1 MSLFDVL
8 GYSMKSEKI
17 LFVGNTNQLNRP
29 FLDPSTRYRCFN
41 IAYAL
46 KKKGHMTEVITLKYF
61 LENMGIAN
69 RYDHIV
75 FHRPFLDN
83 EKFFN
88 FLHKNNQKK
97 NLIADY
103 DDLIFDVRNIL
114 NLPEITNRDPYLKGM
129 SPYVAKNAAACR
141 FFKKFSVSTTALAEK
156 VSTIFPDAYV
166 SVISNSLENE
176 YISLS
181 KKLFSL
187 NRPRKYKLGYFPGTA
202 SHNNDFNE
210 ISEYIAKYLKAGKD
224 NNLFILGPLTIPAS
238 LTPYQHRIDHIK
250 ELVPF
255 NHLPYIKAN
264 VETILAPLSINAFNV
279 CKSGLKFFE
288 AMPLGCQVI
297 ATAIPDI
304 DRFDSSYLEKC
315 YQKEDWEKLLN
326 HKKIDRSKYQ
336 EELAN
341 TLAEVDADN
350 VAKKWEESFLV

>member
-1 MSLFDVL
+1 
-8 GYSMKSEKI
+8 MKSEKI
-17 LFVGNTNQLNRP
+17 LFVGNTNQLSRP

-41 IAYAL
+41 IAYSL
-46 KKKGHMTEVITLKYF
+46 KKKGHITEVITLKYF
-61 LENMGIAN
+61 LENMEIA
-69 RYDHIV
+69 RGYDHIV
-75 FHRPFLDN
+75 FHRPTLDN
-83 EKFFN
+83 EKFFY
-88 FLHKNNQKK
+88 FLQKNNEKK

-114 NLPEITNRDPYLKGM
+114 TLPEITNRDPYLKGM
-129 SPYVAKNAAACR
+129 SPYIAKNAAACQL
-141 FFKKFSVSTTALAEK
+141 FKKFSVSTTPLAEK
-156 VSTIFPDAYV
+156 LTSLFPGSCV
-166 SVISNSLENE
+166 SVISNSLDNE

-210 ISEYIAKYLKAGKD
+210 ISDYIVKYLKESKD
-224 NNLFILGPLTIPAS
+224 NNLFILGPLSLPAS

-250 ELVPF
+250 EVVPF

-264 VETILAPLSINAFNV
+264 VETIIAPLGLNAFNM

-288 AMPLGCQVI
+288 AMPLGCRVI

-304 DRFDSSYLEKC
+304 DRFSSLYLEKC
-315 YQKEDWEKLLN
+315 YQKEDWDKLLN

-341 TLAEVDADN
+341 TLAEVGADN
-350 VAKKWEESFLV
+350 MARKWEESFLV